1 MKRKLD
7 PEILRAMEAS
17 VKGIADFELA
27 VANKLWRPA
36 VTLAATPWEGV
47 KELSN
52 SNDGEY
58 ISLTGLTVDRKHTG
72 EAYCLAWVQTILA
85 FVEYKLG
92 IESALKATEGCLD
105 LWNSTPPAMKTT
117 RYPLPGYIAIWQHGQ
132 TPAGHAGIVISVKDA
147 YFKTIEANSYGPDG
161 KTQGIFY
168 QERLFNDSSNMKLK
182 GFISP
187 F

>member
-1 MKRKLD
+1 MRKLEPD
-7 PEILRAMEAS
+7 LISAMRAS
-17 VKGIADFELA
+17 VADSEDYQFA
-27 VANKLWRPA
+27 KKQGLWRPA
-36 VTLAATPWEGV
+36 ITHVAAPWVGV
-47 KELSN
+47 KELN
-52 SNDGEY
+52 NDNRGAY
-58 ISLTGLTVDRKHTG
+58 IDMVGLTVDRKHKG
-72 EAYCLAWVQTILA
+72 EAYCMSWVQTIIA
-85 FVEYKLG
+85 F
-92 IESALKATEGCLD
+92 IELELKMVSPLKSTEGCLD

-117 RYPLPGYIAIWQHGQ
+117 RYPLPGYIAIWQHG
-132 TPAGHAGIVISVKDA
+132 TSKAGHAAIVISVKDA